1 MSEITHGRRLRRP
14 FRIILEALS
23 GAVIGIVLALVWCY
37 VLEALTG
44 INPIWI
50 LEAVL

>member
-1 MSEITHGRRLRRP
+1 MRKIKRRHLKKP
-14 FRIILEALS
+14 FRIILETLS
-23 GAVIGIVLALVWCY
+23 GGAIAFLLMIMWCY

>member
-1 MSEITHGRRLRRP
+1 MITGRQLRKP
-14 FRIILEALS
+14 FRIILEATS
-23 GAVIGIVLALVWCY
+23 GAVIAFLLVITWCY
-37 VLEALTG
+37 VLEAITG